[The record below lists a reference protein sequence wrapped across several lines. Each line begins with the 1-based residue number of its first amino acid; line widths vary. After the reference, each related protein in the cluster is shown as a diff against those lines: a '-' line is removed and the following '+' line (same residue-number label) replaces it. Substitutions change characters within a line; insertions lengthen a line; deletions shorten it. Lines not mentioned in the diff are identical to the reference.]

1 MAARMGRAVP
11 IAWLEL
17 ELEGVVLTWKLAGRR
32 LESITRLEGRIDE
45 ISTVSV

>member
-1 MAARMGRAVP
+1 MGRAVP

-17 ELEGVVLTWKLAGRR
+17 ELELEGVALIWKLAGRR